1 MISGNEMLVKS
12 SHPRKLSPGDD
23 GILNNVGPRKKN

>member
-1 MISGNEMLVKS
+1 MISGNEFVKT

-23 GILNNVGPRKKN
+23 GILNNVGPRKKH